1 MSKVSE
7 GKVCRAVIDRY
18 DVLAEQVFAVVS
30 EVAGTKLTRDEMTT
44 IRKNILA
51 QTESSK
57 NGLLT
62 AISKEFAGQ

>member
-7 GKVCRAVIDRY
+7 GKVCRAIVDRY
-18 DVLAEQVFAVVS
+18 DVLTDQVFAVVS
-30 EVAGTKLTRDEMTT
+30 EVAGSKLTRDEMKT